1 MAQEDGLATYP
12 EELRYTEDHEWI
24 DTRSEPATVGV
35 SFFAQKE
42 LGDVVFVELPEV
54 GRRLKKGD
62 EFGTIESVKAVSE
75 LYIPVGGEIVAVNED
90 LREKPELINEDPY
103 GRGWIVKMKVSSPDD
118 LGGLLEAAAYREM
131 VEKAS
136 Q

>member
-1 MAQEDGLATYP
+1 MYP

-24 DTRSEPATVGV
+24 DTRSEPAVVGV

-42 LGDVVFVELPEV
+42 LGDVVFVELPEP
-54 GRRLKKGD
+54 GRQLEKGD

-75 LYIPVGGEIVAVNED
+75 LYIPVGGEIVAVNEE
-90 LREKPELINEDPY
+90 LQEKPELVNEDPY
-103 GRGWIVKMKVSSPDD
+103 GKGWILKLKVASPEETGALMD
-118 LGGLLEAAAYREM
+118 ANAYKKM

-136 Q
+136 D